1 MGTHISYWGFNG
13 MVTESLSIF
22 LSQVVD
28 ANFVLMDTLVTQ
40 LADTDQRDHA
50 RLVTVTTMLIPMLS
64 ATATRKF

>member
-1 MGTHISYWGFNG
+1 MGTHIRHWGFNG

-22 LSQVVD
+22 LSQAVD
-28 ANFVLMDTLVTQ
+28 ASSVLTDTLVTQ

-50 RLVTVTTMLIPMLS
+50 RLVNVATMLIPMLS